1 MGVCPSTNPIDEE
14 DEEGEETFRK
24 PKYYRGRDGP
34 KFRVM
39 NFTKDYEYC
48 QYEHATWI
56 SARMEKM
63 EVNKALSKGE
73 KTLTRYFNGRNGP
86 EKFMDLTCPLK
97 LRMEFRED
105 GELGVG
111 EFVLSLHLPYENSQR
126 PPAPSEGGL
135 FVKDMARHFAYVS
148 SFEGFAT
155 EEKWLEEIL
164 TLKRVLDNEGKRYDK
179 DAVFIARYENL
190 LHLGKKRNEIIFVV
204 AND

>member
-1 MGVCPSTNPIDEE
+1 
-14 DEEGEETFRK
+14 
-24 PKYYRGRDGP
+24 
-34 KFRVM
+34 
-39 NFTKDYEYC
+39 
-48 QYEHATWI
+48 
-56 SARMEKM
+56 M

-97 LRMEFRED
+97 LRMEFGED

-111 EFVLSLHLPYENSQR
+111 GFVLSLHLPYENSQR

-135 FVKDMARHFAYVS
+135 FVQDMARHFAYVS